1 MTELEKQE
9 ELAQAAVN
17 LVHDW
22 YNKNWEVGF
31 PAHEHK
37 CTFQLLEK
45 NRRIARKW
53 CKKWLENHPYLN
65 EIYKKDTEFGL
76 PCDYCEMMNFIC
88 VNNEGRI
95 ATMYRHVKNI

>member
-45 NRRIARKW
+45 NRRIARK
-53 CKKWLENHPYLN
+53 
-65 EIYKKDTEFGL
+65 
-76 PCDYCEMMNFIC
+76 
-88 VNNEGRI
+88 
-95 ATMYRHVKNI
+95 